1 MKTIK
6 LLFSTAIIVS
16 LTLLSCQKDDPTVII
31 LPPNPN
37 PTPTSNVG
45 NFFKDNLEDAIQSF
59 TVNPNSYSV
68 TGNKGTIITYSN
80 NTFTYANG
88 NPVIGSFTIELIE
101 AQHKRD
107 MLLLNKQTVT
117 KDGQLLV
124 SGGIVYVNATQN
136 SQQLSINDSNP
147 VQVSIPTDN
156 YLAMDY
162 FVGGDDANGDFGWDL
177 SVDDTVTTNVTIDST
192 GQGNEWELFLFDF
205 SIDSVG
211 WINCDYFY
219 SSLDPLTDVEV
230 DLPEDYNGINTMV
243 FVYYSDIN
251 AVANMNDSDEDGT
264 FNLGYSYETP
274 VGMDVSFILVSE
286 IDGSYYYASVA
297 ATITDNHLEIIDS
310 SQINGPFTQEDIEN
324 FINTL

>member
-1 MKTIK
+1 
-6 LLFSTAIIVS
+6 
-16 LTLLSCQKDDPTVII
+16 
-31 LPPNPN
+31 
-37 PTPTSNVG
+37 
-45 NFFKDNLEDAIQSF
+45 
-59 TVNPNSYSV
+59 
-68 TGNKGTIITYSN
+68 
-80 NTFTYANG
+80 
-88 NPVIGSFTIELIE
+88 
-101 AQHKRD
+101 
-107 MLLLNKQTVT
+107 
-117 KDGQLLV
+117 
-124 SGGIVYVNATQN
+124 
-136 SQQLSINDSNP
+136 
-147 VQVSIPTDN
+147 
-156 YLAMDY
+156 MDY